1 MINANENDKSLV
13 ADILTS
19 AFLHNK
25 SVNYLIPQDGLKM
38 FRIHE
43 LMQYSFEICLLFGE
57 VFLCDDRKGCVLLL
71 YPELKRTTFRS
82 VWLDLKLIFK
92 GIGFRN
98 MFKAIKRE
106 SRINA
111 VRPDQRMAYI
121 WFIGVM
127 PEYQHFGLG
136 KRLIEEVIIKTA
148 SDDRKIF
155 LETSTIE
162 NLPWYRKFGF
172 EVYEELTFGYTLFF
186 LKR

>member
-1 MINANENDKSLV
+1 MIKASIDDKSLV
-13 ADILTS
+13 ADMLTA

-43 LMQYSFEICLLFGE
+43 LMQYFFEICLLFGE
-57 VFLCDDRKGCVLLL
+57 VFLCQDRNACVLLL
-71 YPELKRTTFRS
+71 YPELKRMTFRS
-82 VWLDLKLIFK
+82 VWLDLRLTFY

-98 MFKAIKRE
+98 VLRAMKRE
-106 SRINA
+106 RRINA
-111 VRPDQRMAYI
+111 VRPVEPMAYL

-136 KRLIEEVIIKTA
+136 KRLMEEVIIKTT
-148 SDDRKIF
+148 SEDRKIF
-155 LETSTIE
+155 LETSTID

-172 EVYEELTFGYTLFF
+172 EVYDELTFGYTLFF